1 MSRFELGPVFFFV
14 PDRFDFVDSLFF
26 ETISSVPGT
35 GKYAP
40 EAKYILFGFQACFSL
55 DQAIIQSES
64 FVKNQPFENQ
74 PLFLIQV
81 IYHIRI
87 DA

>member
-26 ETISSVPGT
+26 ETISSEPGT

-40 EAKYILFGFQACFSL
+40 EAKYILFEVDF
-55 DQAIIQSES
+55 
-64 FVKNQPFENQ
+64 
-74 PLFLIQV
+74 
-81 IYHIRI
+81 
-87 DA
+87 

>member
-40 EAKYILFGFQACFSL
+40 EAKYILFEV
-55 DQAIIQSES
+55 D
-64 FVKNQPFENQ
+64 
-74 PLFLIQV
+74 FLISYWTELSSNQRREWSFD
-81 IYHIRI
+81 ILKTNLCF
-87 DA
+87 

>member
-40 EAKYILFGFQACFSL
+40 EAKYILFEVDFQVHFLL
-55 DQAIIQSES
+55 DGAFVQSEWS
-64 FVKNQPFENQ
+64 FDILKINLCF
-74 PLFLIQV
+74 
-81 IYHIRI
+81 
-87 DA
+87 

>member
-40 EAKYILFGFQACFSL
+40 EAKYILFGFQTCFSL
-55 DQAIIQSES
+55 DQAIIQSDFGS
-64 FVKNQPFENQ
+64 
-74 PLFLIQV
+74 
-81 IYHIRI
+81 
-87 DA
+87 